1 MCNGDRA
8 GLSPEHAACLRTLA
22 ALLRGGTPLRRALV
36 EWPDELPAG
45 SADSSLVS
53 KRVSL
58 GVPAAASVRGTGFEQ
73 AEVAFA
79 LHLSHGI
86 DLARWLEA
94 TADRLEQDLAATAG
108 ARAAAAGAILS
119 GRMVAGL
126 PLLFVPL
133 VPMSRAALLDGPG
146 LVLLAA
152 GVALAVAGL
161 KWIGRLLPSAPPPD
175 RVAAL
180 CLSTAA
186 LLDAGLDVDAAL
198 VTAVADPAE
207 RRAVARMRRLGR
219 PASSALALVDTAYE
233 PVCSTL
239 GRARVLG
246 LPAAGS
252 LRRLAESRRADA
264 LRDFDRRVKR
274 APVLMVVPLTC
285 CVLPAYGL
293 LGVAPFLRSIGVAG

>member
-1 MCNGDRA
+1 MN
-8 GLSPEHAACLRTLA
+8 PEHVACLRNLS
-22 ALLRGGTPLRRALV
+22 ALLRGGAPLRRALV
-36 EWPDELPAG
+36 EWTQDTSVC
-45 SADSSLVS
+45 SADASLVS

-58 GVPAAASVRGTGFEQ
+58 GVPAAAAVRGTAFEDI
-73 AEVAFA
+73 AVAFA

-86 DLARWLEA
+86 DLARWLDA
-94 TADRLEQDLAATAG
+94 TADRLEQDFAASAG

-133 VPMSRAALLDGPG
+133 VPMSRAVLVDGPG
-146 LVLLAA
+146 LMLLAA
-152 GVALAVAGL
+152 GVALTIAGL
-161 KWIGRLLPSAPPPD
+161 KWIGRLLPSTPPPD
-175 RVAAL
+175 RVGAL
-180 CLSTAA
+180 CESTAT

-198 VTAVADPAE
+198 VAAVADPDQ
-207 RRAVARMRRLGR
+207 RDAVARMRRLGR
-219 PASSALALVDTAYE
+219 SASAALALVDPAYE
-233 PVCSTL
+233 PVCTSL
-239 GRARVLG
+239 DRARALG
-246 LPAAGS
+246 LPAAACLRS
-252 LRRLAESRRADA
+252 LAQLRRADA